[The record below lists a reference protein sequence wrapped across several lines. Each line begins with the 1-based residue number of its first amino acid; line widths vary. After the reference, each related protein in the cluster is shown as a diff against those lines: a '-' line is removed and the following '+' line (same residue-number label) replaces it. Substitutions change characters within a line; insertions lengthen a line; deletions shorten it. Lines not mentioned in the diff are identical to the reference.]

1 MTLFKA
7 SMEANDLASMPL
19 FRHGGALLIS
29 SAADCM
35 IIAFIAPLSLTLKV
49 Q

>member
-7 SMEANDLASMPL
+7 SMEANDLASVPL
-19 FRHGGALLIS
+19 RRHRGAQLIS
-29 SAADCM
+29 SAADCV
-35 IIAFIAPLSLTLKV
+35 IVAFVAALSLTLKV